1 MLSTLPLENIQ
12 AIFIDR
18 DGTIGGD
25 NTVHYPGE
33 FSLFPFTEKIIE
45 ILKEKNIKILSF
57 TNQPGISRGEASKED
72 FIKELEAFG
81 FDGIYICPHS
91 HTDGCSCRKPGT
103 GMLLKAADD
112 HNLDLTKCVVIGDRW
127 TDIVAGSKVKTKTI
141 LVQTG
146 AGQEALNEHREKW
159 EDIDPNYIAEDL
171 NDGINWLLNK

>member
-1 MLSTLPLENIQ
+1 MSTLPLENIQ

-57 TNQPGISRGEASKED
+57 TNQPGISRGEASEED

-81 FDGIYICPHS
+81 FDGIYVCPHN

-103 GMLLKAADD
+103 GMLKR
-112 HNLDLTKCVVIGDRW
+112 T
-127 TDIVAGSKVKTKTI
+127 
-141 LVQTG
+141 
-146 AGQEALNEHREKW
+146 
-159 EDIDPNYIAEDL
+159 
-171 NDGINWLLNK
+171 